1 MEILWFLLIILAIG
15 IGAILVVVLMI
26 YAVASAFSPSSPNSQ
41 IKEFSKNMLG
51 YEFTD
56 GSYEVMESKSIN
68 NHPDRPQDITI
79 RLTDK
84 EFAKLKKH
92 IESLS
97 EGEKETRK
105 NGTIYLDTIIKQDD
119 RCRFI
124 HTSSHSDC
132 NYIFYEAEGVVD
144 YVTKEVTFKSTMY

>member
-1 MEILWFLLIILAIG
+1 MGIFWIVIVLIVIG
-15 IGAILVVVLMI
+15 IV
-26 YAVASAFSPSSPNSQ
+26 AVFAFYGIASVFSPSSPNSQ

-132 NYIFYEAEGVVD
+132 NYMFYKAEGVVD
-144 YVTKEVTFKSTMY
+144 YVTKEVTFKSTFY

>member
-1 MEILWFLLIILAIG
+1 MDIFWIVIVLIVIG
-15 IGAILVVVLMI
+15 IV
-26 YAVASAFSPSSPNSQ
+26 AVFAFYGIASVFSPSSPNSQ

-56 GSYEVMESKSIN
+56 DSYEVVESKSTN
-68 NHPDRPQDITI
+68 NHPDRPQGITI
-79 RLTDK
+79 RLTDE

-132 NYIFYEAEGVVD
+132 NYMFYKAEGVVD
-144 YVTKEVTFKSTMY
+144 YVTKEVTFKSTFY

>member
-1 MEILWFLLIILAIG
+1 MGIFWIVIVLIAIG
-15 IGAILVVVLMI
+15 IVVVFAL
-26 YAVASAFSPSSPNSQ
+26 YGVASVFSPSSPNSQ

-56 GSYEVMESKSIN
+56 DSYEVVESKSTN

-132 NYIFYEAEGVVD
+132 NYMFYKAEGVVD
-144 YVTKEVTFKSTMY
+144 YVTKEVTFKSTFY

>member
-1 MEILWFLLIILAIG
+1 MDIFWIVIVLIAIG
-15 IGAILVVVLMI
+15 IVVVFAL
-26 YAVASAFSPSSPNSQ
+26 YGVAPVFSPSSPNSQ

-56 GSYEVMESKSIN
+56 DSYEVVESKSTN
-68 NHPDRPQDITI
+68 NHPDRPQGITI
-79 RLTDK
+79 RLTD
-84 EFAKLKKH
+84 EELAKLKKH

-132 NYIFYEAEGVVD
+132 NYMFYKAEGVVD
-144 YVTKEVTFKSTMY
+144 YVTKEVTFKSTFY

>member
-1 MEILWFLLIILAIG
+1 MDIFWIVIVIIAIG
-15 IGAILVVVLMI
+15 IVVVFAL
-26 YAVASAFSPSSPNSQ
+26 YGVASVFSSSSPNSQ

-132 NYIFYEAEGVVD
+132 NYMFYKAEGVVD
-144 YVTKEVTFKSTMY
+144 YVTKEVTFKSTFY

>member
-1 MEILWFLLIILAIG
+1 MFWIVIVLIVIG
-15 IGAILVVVLMI
+15 I
-26 YAVASAFSPSSPNSQ
+26 VADFAFYGIASGFSPSSPNSQ

-56 GSYEVMESKSIN
+56 DSYEVVESKSTS
-68 NHPDRPQDITI
+68 NHPDRPQGITI
-79 RLTDK
+79 RLTD
-84 EFAKLKKH
+84 EELAKLKKH

-132 NYIFYEAEGVVD
+132 NYMFYKAEGVVD
-144 YVTKEVTFKSTMY
+144 YVTKEVTFKSTFY

>member
-1 MEILWFLLIILAIG
+1 
-15 IGAILVVVLMI
+15 
-26 YAVASAFSPSSPNSQ
+26 
-41 IKEFSKNMLG
+41 MLG

-56 GSYEVMESKSIN
+56 DSYEVVESKSTN
-68 NHPDRPQDITI
+68 NHPDRPQGITI
-79 RLTDK
+79 RLTD
-84 EFAKLKKH
+84 EELAKLKKH

-132 NYIFYEAEGVVD
+132 NYMFYKAEGVVD
-144 YVTKEVTFKSTMY
+144 YVTKEVTFKSTFY

>member
-1 MEILWFLLIILAIG
+1 MGIFWIVIVLIAIG
-15 IGAILVVVLMI
+15 IV
-26 YAVASAFSPSSPNSQ
+26 AVFAFYGIASVFSPSSPNSQ

-56 GSYEVMESKSIN
+56 DSYEVVESKSTN
-68 NHPDRPQDITI
+68 NHPDRPQGITI
-79 RLTDK
+79 RLTD
-84 EFAKLKKH
+84 EELAKLKKH

-132 NYIFYEAEGVVD
+132 NYMFYKAEGVVD
-144 YVTKEVTFKSTMY
+144 YVTKEVVFKSTFY

>member
-1 MEILWFLLIILAIG
+1 MGIFWIVIVLIVIG
-15 IGAILVVVLMI
+15 IV
-26 YAVASAFSPSSPNSQ
+26 AVFAFYGIASVFSPSSPNSQ

-56 GSYEVMESKSIN
+56 DSYEVVESKSTN
-68 NHPDRPQDITI
+68 NHPDRPQGITI
-79 RLTDK
+79 RLTD
-84 EFAKLKKH
+84 EELAKLKKH

-132 NYIFYEAEGVVD
+132 NYMFYKAEGVVD
-144 YVTKEVTFKSTMY
+144 YVTKEVTFKSTFY